1 MYVCMCVRMYIYIYV
16 VIYIYIYIYICLSN
30 LKQQVE
36 SLQDSNV
43 YTAGMNTDGVC
54 ARVWQ
59 DRRAVYAE
67 PYLPPVPKSRP
78 ETHTP
83 NPKP

>member
-1 MYVCMCVRMYIYIYV
+1 MWSYIYIF
-16 VIYIYIYIYICLSN
+16 IYLYLSIESE
-30 LKQQVE
+30 QQVE